1 MVIVSHCTHVHIES
15 SRCVLH
21 IQTVLLVK
29 LYPSKAGE
37 KIGSRLHQWR
47 KKIRILKSMVYIE
60 VRIYNSLDSNKGNS
74 VIAYDFYINNNLMLG
89 YLLIF

>member
-1 MVIVSHCTHVHIES
+1 
-15 SRCVLH
+15 
-21 IQTVLLVK
+21 
-29 LYPSKAGE
+29 
-37 KIGSRLHQWR
+37 
-47 KKIRILKSMVYIE
+47 MVYIE